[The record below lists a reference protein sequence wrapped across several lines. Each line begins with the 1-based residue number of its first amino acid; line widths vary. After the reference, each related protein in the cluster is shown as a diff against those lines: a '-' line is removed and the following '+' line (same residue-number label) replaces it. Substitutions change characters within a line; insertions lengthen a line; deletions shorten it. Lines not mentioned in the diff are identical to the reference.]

1 MDYLWLAALFSLAH
15 GLIPGGWRE
24 IDPKGNCVQVSR
36 GFKRSFSTFGVKD
49 IAWRSVDLVNERHH
63 NSAYYLVPLKVTK
76 AQSQIV
82 AGINYRIT
90 VDYGYASCKR
100 EVRAKLSLAVKAV

>member
-24 IDPKGNCVQVSR
+24 IDPKGNCVQ
-36 GFKRSFSTFGVKD
+36 D